1 MENITTRLV
10 KNEIYHICNKNA
22 SKEKLVQSITSD
34 FIILNNTNLYYI
46 PISDNSGLYYNCVS
60 VDKVTTCVQYLENY
74 SEYLDIRKICKG
86 IVVINPIIN
95 GIKLKH
101 DTTIAQLHYI
111 DTITLR

>member
-1 MENITTRLV
+1 MTDITIRLV
-10 KNEIYHICNKNA
+10 KNEIYHICNKNT

-34 FIILNNTNLYYI
+34 FIILNNNNLYYI

-60 VDKVTTCVQYLENY
+60 VDKITTHIQYLENY
-74 SEYLDIRKICKG
+74 SEYLDVRKISKG

-101 DTTIAQLHYI
+101 NTTIAQLHYVR
-111 DTITLR
+111 THQ